1 MCEVIHSALFTIF
14 IYIDKL
20 SEKVETDAWYFR
32 SQGKLY
38 KGCGVKVILE
48 TSLTPVFHTGFL
60 MVDPLETV
68 GSPSNLVTAESE
80 PAAKHAEKHI

>member
-38 KGCGVKVILE
+38 KGCGGCGVKVILGIIRYFYLFIQLIPPGNGHFSRQIQPQGNAA
-48 TSLTPVFHTGFL
+48 SLGIFY
-60 MVDPLETV
+60 
-68 GSPSNLVTAESE
+68 
-80 PAAKHAEKHI
+80 